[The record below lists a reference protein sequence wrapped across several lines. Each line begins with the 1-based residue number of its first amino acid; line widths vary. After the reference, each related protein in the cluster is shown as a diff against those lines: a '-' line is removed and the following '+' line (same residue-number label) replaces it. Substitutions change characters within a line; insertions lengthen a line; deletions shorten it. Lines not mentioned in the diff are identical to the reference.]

1 GEVSVSSM
9 FEDLQ
14 SKCDDRCSKAK
25 NKPAPDL
32 QMRAYSRAGRP
43 FGQKKAPRKKA
54 LFSVRIRFWVQ
65 V

>member
-1 GEVSVSSM
+1 MIVA
-9 FEDLQ
+9 Q
-14 SKCDDRCSKAK
+14 KAK
-25 NKPAPDL
+25 NKPTPDL